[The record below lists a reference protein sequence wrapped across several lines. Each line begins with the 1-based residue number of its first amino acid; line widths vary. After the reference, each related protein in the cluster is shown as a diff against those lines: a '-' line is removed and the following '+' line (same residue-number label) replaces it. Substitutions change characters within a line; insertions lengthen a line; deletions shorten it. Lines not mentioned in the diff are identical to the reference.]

1 MTLLFDFLFSRFSP
15 RRPFAPSSISDI
27 RVNDVVKFSRPGG
40 KITKGIVKYVGSLP
54 GKSDQYLGLE
64 LEDEGK
70 KKHMKMFH
78 QQKISFG
85 FLESKHDGVYQDKR
99 LFQW

>member
-1 MTLLFDFLFSRFSP
+1 M
-15 RRPFAPSSISDI
+15 
-27 RVNDVVKFSRPGG
+27 VKFSRPGG
-40 KITKGIVKYVGSLP
+40 KISKGIVKYIGSLP

-70 KKHMKMFH
+70 KKK
-78 QQKISFG
+78 KIFSFLQTKI
-85 FLESKHDGVYQDKR
+85 FLESKHDGVYQNQR

>member
-1 MTLLFDFLFSRFSP
+1 M
-15 RRPFAPSSISDI
+15 
-27 RVNDVVKFSRPGG
+27 
-40 KITKGIVKYVGSLP
+40 KYIGPLP

-70 KKHMKMFH
+70 TSSSVPEKKKTL
-78 QQKISFG
+78 ILLSI
-85 FLESKHDGVYQDKR
+85 ESKHDGVYQGQR